1 MKKLVCL
8 ILLLGSFFSFSQNKS
23 KYYQISKLGSRYSS
37 ELITEA
43 FNNANMCGNFYETL
57 PNDIIFDDGTIV
69 RLVSKKE
76 LTGNTAFSDD
86 CFLEDTSKKQSI
98 IWGILPNGT
107 ITKGYNSTQNT
118 KSQTINN

>member
-76 LTGNTAFSDD
+76 LTGNTTFSDD

-107 ITKGYNSTQNT
+107 ITKGYNSNQNT
-118 KSQTINN
+118 KSQIINN

>member
-86 CFLEDTSKKQSI
+86 CFLEDSSKKQSI
-98 IWGILPNGT
+98 LWGILPNGT
-107 ITKGYNSTQNT
+107 ITKGYNSNQNT
-118 KSQTINN
+118 KSQIINK